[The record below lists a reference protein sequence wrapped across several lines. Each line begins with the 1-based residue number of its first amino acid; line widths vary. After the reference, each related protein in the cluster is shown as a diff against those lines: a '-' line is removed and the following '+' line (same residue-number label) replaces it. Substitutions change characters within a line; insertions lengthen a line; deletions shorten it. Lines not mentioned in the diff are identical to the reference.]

1 MCKLFTIVLLV
12 FIALSGTCYA
22 QKDSQKVSTKLPA
35 IIDKNGDT
43 IAIYTLED
51 TKINGTIDA
60 TTLENKKAWER
71 LYNNVYYLMPYAIT
85 CANKM
90 KELDNE
96 MAKMDKRKD
105 RKRYLKEQREKL
117 SKDYKAKLEDLSE
130 YQGKLLIKLIYRQTG
145 RTTYDLI
152 KEYESGLTAGFW
164 QTLSK
169 LDGMN
174 LKDTYDSKQETLIET
189 AIKICGY

>member
-1 MCKLFTIVLLV
+1 MDYANTCAIKIHEIDAQMNALDKRRDKKKYLRAERELLV
-12 FIALSGTCYA
+12 
-22 QKDSQKVSTKLPA
+22 KDYSSKL
-35 IIDKNGDT
+35 
-43 IAIYTLED
+43 
-51 TKINGTIDA
+51 
-60 TTLENKKAWER
+60 
-71 LYNNVYYLMPYAIT
+71 
-85 CANKM
+85 
-90 KELDNE
+90 KELSD
-96 MAKMDKRKD
+96 
-105 RKRYLKEQREKL
+105 
-117 SKDYKAKLEDLSE
+117 

>member
-1 MCKLFTIVLLV
+1 MCKLFTVVLLV
-12 FIALSGTCYA
+12 FITLSGACYA
-22 QKDSQKVSTKLPA
+22 QKDSQNSSNKLPA

-60 TTLENKKAWER
+60 NTLENKKAWER

-105 RKRYLKEQREKL
+105 RKKYLKEQREKL

-152 KEYESGLTAGFW
+152 KDYESGFTAGFW

-169 LDGMN
+169 MYGMS
-174 LKDTYDSKQETLIET
+174 LKETYDPKKDVLIET
-189 AIKICGY
+189 AIKMSGY